1 MCQRGN
7 KGVID
12 SKRVYETLPDSLFTL
27 TEIAVEPGATD
38 PPAYI
43 YALTMTQK
51 EWLAL
56 VDAMPFLAK
65 GRT

>member
-12 SKRVYETLPDSLFTL
+12 CRTVYEVLPDSLFAL
-27 TEIAVEPGATD
+27 TEIAVAPGATD
-38 PPAYI
+38 PPTYI
-43 YALTMTQK
+43 YALTMTQR

-56 VDAMPFLAK
+56 ADAMPFLAK
-65 GRT
+65 MRA